1 MQETE
6 FQFAGAQ
13 GTELPARLWL
23 PDGQP
28 RLVLQISHGM
38 TEHSGRYDTLAAA
51 LAEHG
56 IACAALTYAGT
67 AAIRAAGPA
76 PTWGRT
82 AGSSRF
88 LICSAFVRDCG
99 RAFPVCRWECWAFPS
114 APSCCGTRSAG
125 AWPLR
130 RG

>member
-28 RLVLQISHGM
+28 RFVLQISHGM

-56 IACAALTYAGT
+56 IACAAFDLRGHGRNPGSRTCADMGPDGWEQSLSDLRPGP
-67 AAIRAAGPA
+67 AAPGKARRYDAAGA
-76 PTWGRT
+76 E
-82 AGSSRF
+82 AF
-88 LICSAFVRDCG
+88 LWR
-99 RAFPVCRWECWAFPS
+99 
-114 APSCCGTRSAG
+114 
-125 AWPLR
+125 L
-130 RG
+130 

>member
-38 TEHSGRYDTLAAA
+38 TENSGRYDTLAAC
-51 LAEHG
+51 L
-56 IACAALTYAGT
+56 
-67 AAIRAAGPA
+67 
-76 PTWGRT
+76 
-82 AGSSRF
+82 
-88 LICSAFVRDCG
+88 
-99 RAFPVCRWECWAFPS
+99 
-114 APSCCGTRSAG
+114 
-125 AWPLR
+125 
-130 RG
+130 

>member
-28 RLVLQISHGM
+28 RLMLQISHGM

-56 IACAALTYAGT
+56 NAMLC
-67 AAIRAAGPA
+67 RA
-76 PTWGRT
+76 
-82 AGSSRF
+82 
-88 LICSAFVRDCG
+88 G
-99 RAFPVCRWECWAFPS
+99 RAWHC
-114 APSCCGTRSAG
+114 
-125 AWPLR
+125 LR
-130 RG
+130 GF